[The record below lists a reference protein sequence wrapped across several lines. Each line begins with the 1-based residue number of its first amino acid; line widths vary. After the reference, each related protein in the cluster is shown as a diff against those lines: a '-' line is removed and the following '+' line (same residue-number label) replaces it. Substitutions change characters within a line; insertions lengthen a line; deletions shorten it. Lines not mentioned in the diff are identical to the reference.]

1 MFLLNSVPPESAKD
15 LIADVYGIFPK
26 SMGVP
31 DSVQLYSTSPQLLRC
46 QGEIVKHFVTQ
57 EELDF
62 HLLAAIRYLAAEHYC
77 HAYCLN
83 LNSTLLQRSGMS
95 SDDMACLK
103 NSPEDF
109 FEPKEAALL
118 RLVLDALSSPDE
130 VDQSRIDELEAMGWS
145 QTAIFDAV
153 AQASQMGAASLL
165 FRTFTK

>member
-1 MFLLNSVPPESAKD
+1 MFLLDNVSPDTAKG
-15 LIADVYGIFPK
+15 LIAEVYGIFPK

-46 QGEIVKHFVTQ
+46 QGEIVKHFISQ

-77 HAYCLN
+77 HPYCLN
-83 LNSTLLQRSGMS
+83 LNSTLLQRSGMNS
-95 SDDMACLK
+95 GDLAQLK
-103 NSPEDF
+103 DSPKNF

-118 RLVLDALSSPDE
+118 QLVLDALNSPE
-130 VDQSRIDELEAMGWS
+130 EIDQSRVDELEAMGWS
-145 QTAIFDAV
+145 HTAIFDAV
-153 AQASQMGAASLL
+153 AQVSQMGAASLL